1 MMDSR
6 TKQTIL
12 NLNATLEDAIRSMN
26 SSSQRIVHVVAED
39 GILQGV
45 VTDPDIRRATLAQVP
60 LGSPVTAIMK
70 RDPVVGYNTSTYQ
83 ELINIFAKWE
93 IYQLP
98 ILDQTG
104 RLVGLR
110 TVNEMLNRSMI
121 TYPFHVVLMA
131 GGMGTRLLP
140 HTTHLPKPLVPVHGK
155 PIIRIILDDLLEH
168 GLHNIHISL
177 FHLGD
182 LIKQELNR
190 YPAYDKV
197 RFLEEDQ
204 PLGTAGA
211 LTLLKDQAHFPIL
224 VQNADVLTTLDYH
237 SLLRFH
243 AAEKNDFTIVVRR
256 EKLVIPFGVVSL
268 DGQRVMA
275 IREKPEHPYFANM
288 GIYLM
293 NKLVVQ
299 QIPAGKRYDM
309 TTLIDHCIAMGLK
322 VGSFPLYEYWAD
334 IGSPSDLEKAGVD
347 LKAGDQGLMR
357 HANRPGDY

>member
-1 MMDSR
+1 MDPR
-6 TKQTIL
+6 IQQTIL
-12 NLNATLEDAIRSMN
+12 GVEATLEDAIRSMN
-26 SSSQRIVHVVAED
+26 ASNQRIVHIVTED
-39 GILQGV
+39 GVLQGI

-60 LGSPVTAIMK
+60 LGSPITGVMK
-70 RDPVVGYNTSTYQ
+70 RDPVVGYDISTYR

-98 ILDQTG
+98 ILDQEG

-110 TVNEMLNRSMI
+110 TVNEMLNRSTI
-121 TYPFHVVLMA
+121 SYPFHVVLMA
-131 GGMGTRLLP
+131 GGMGTRLRP

-168 GLHNIHISL
+168 GLHNIHVSL
-177 FHLGD
+177 FHLGG

-190 YPAYDKV
+190 FPAYDKV
-197 RFLEEDQ
+197 RFIEEDQ

-211 LTLLKDQAHFPIL
+211 LTLLKDQVHFPIL

-268 DGQRVMA
+268 EGHRVTE

-293 NKLVVQ
+293 NKSVIR
-299 QIPAGKRYDM
+299 QIPVGERYDM
-309 TTLIDHCIAMGLK
+309 TTLIERCINMGLK

-334 IGSPSDLEKAGVD
+334 IGSPMDLERAGMD
-347 LKAGDQGLMR
+347 LEAGDQGLTR
-357 HANRPGDY
+357 HANRQEEN

>member
-1 MMDSR
+1 MMDPR
-6 TKQTIL
+6 IQETL
-12 NLNATLEDAIRSMN
+12 LGVEATLEDAIRSMN
-26 SSSQRIVHVVAED
+26 ASNRRIVHIVDED
-39 GILQGV
+39 GVLQGI

-60 LGSPVTAIMK
+60 LGSPITGVMK
-70 RDPVVGYNTSTYQ
+70 RDPVVGYVSSTNR
-83 ELINIFAKWE
+83 ELIDLFAMWD

-98 ILDQTG
+98 ILDPKG

-110 TVNEMLNRSMI
+110 TVNEMLNRNAI
-121 TYPFHVVLMA
+121 AYPIHVVLMA
-131 GGMGTRLLP
+131 GGMGTRLRP
-140 HTTHLPKPLVPVHGK
+140 YTTHLPKPLVAVHGK
-155 PIIRIILDDLLEH
+155 PIIRIILDDLLEY

-190 YPAYDKV
+190 FPAYNKV
-197 RFLEEDQ
+197 RFIEEDR

-211 LTLLKDQAHFPIL
+211 LSQLKGQIHFPIL

-268 DGQRVMA
+268 DGHRVTG

-293 NKLVVQ
+293 NKSVVR
-299 QIPAGKRYDM
+299 QIPSGERYDM
-309 TTLIDHCIAMGLK
+309 TTLIERCINLGQK
-322 VGSFPLYEYWAD
+322 VGCFPLYEYWAD
-334 IGSPSDLEKAGVD
+334 IGSPSDLERAGMD
-347 LKAGDQGLMR
+347 FEIGDQGLTR
-357 HANRPGDY
+357 HVNRQGES